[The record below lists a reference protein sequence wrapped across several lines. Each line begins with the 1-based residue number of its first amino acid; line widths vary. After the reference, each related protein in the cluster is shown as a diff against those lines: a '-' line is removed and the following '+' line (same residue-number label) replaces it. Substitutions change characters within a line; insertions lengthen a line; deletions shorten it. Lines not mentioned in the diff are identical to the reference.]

1 MWALRADMFTL
12 CKSKRAAEHTLVSF
26 AKFLGYGFSR
36 DLSGSRRHFDRLVI
50 GSSNKPLKLC

>member
-36 DLSGSRRHFDRLVI
+36 DWSGSRRHFDRLVE
-50 GSSNKPLKLC
+50 SLQ